1 MTEVRFYH
9 LTTKTA
15 EQALPEILGKALE
28 TGRRAVVRAADDKA
42 AERLSDLL
50 WTFRPDSFLPHGTKR
65 DGFAADQPVYLTAG
79 DENPNGADMLVLA
92 DIGAAAGGAPPAGF
106 ALCCD
111 LFDGNDPA
119 AVAAARARWKLC
131 REAGCSLTYWRQNE
145 RGGWDKKEAA

>member
-28 TGRRAVVRAADDKA
+28 TGRRAVVRVADEKA
-42 AERLSDLL
+42 AERLCELL
-50 WTFRPDSFLPHGTKR
+50 WTFRADSFLPHGTKK

-92 DIGAAAGGAPPAGF
+92 DIGGAADGAPGGF

-119 AVAAARARWKLC
+119 AVAAARERWKRC
-131 REAGCSLTYWRQNE
+131 REAGCNLTYWRQNE